1 MHQLLV
7 IVDIKKVII
16 ENREGKITKTKLIKP
31 LVQTDCGNFQRY

>member
-7 IVDIKKVII
+7 IVDIKKVI
-16 ENREGKITKTKLIKP
+16 ENRVEKVTKTKLIKP

>member
-7 IVDIKKVII
+7 IVDIKKVI
-16 ENREGKITKTKLIKP
+16 ENRVGKKVTKTKLVKP